1 MKKLN
6 LTNNSFLKVLSVL
19 TAIIVWL
26 VVLNISDAE
35 TTEHYTLPVTLI
47 NTDVIMNNGKVFRV
61 EDGTDSVRLTVRAR
75 QSIIRELKES
85 DFILTADMEKDLKFD
100 SMVGITVKCKNNA
113 IQVDEDITLSRS
125 NVKVSI
131 EDSAMEQFPV
141 YVSWTGTPND
151 GVVVG
156 SLIPEQT
163 VIKITGP
170 VSIVER
176 IKTVEAVVDITG
188 LPATAVR
195 TCSLKLYNS
204 DREEID
210 ATYLNFTGKKDGIDV
225 TVSMLNTKSV
235 PLTVSYEGTPEENY
249 HITGIDWKP
258 EFVEIAGTSEVLSG
272 ISSIQIP
279 KEAVNVDGISK
290 ELQLVIDLTSY
301 LPSGVILTDETSASV
316 LVIVGVEYIKPDS
329 ENETGDEKPDLKD
342 QEKDEKDQTTSKE
355 DDSKKDPSEEPV
367 SKDPSTK
374 DPSAGGTTSKD
385 DNLTDDTVKEEDTKE
400 NDSKTDPSKE
410 TTSTENGKKF
420 I

>member
-6 LTNNSFLKVLSVL
+6 LTNNGLLKVLSVL

-26 VVLNISDAE
+26 AVLNISDAE
-35 TTEHYTLPVTLI
+35 TTEHYNLPVTLV

-61 EDGTDSVRLTVRAR
+61 EEGTDTVRLTVRAR
-75 QSIIRELKES
+75 KSIIKELKES
-85 DFILTADMEKDLKFD
+85 DFVLTADMEKDLKFD
-100 SMVGITVKCKNNA
+100 SMVGISVKCKNKS
-113 IQVDEDITLSRS
+113 IVVDEDVTLSRS

-170 VSIVER
+170 VSIVEK

-210 ATYLNFTGKKDGIDV
+210 DTYLNFTGKKDGIDV

-235 PLTVSYEGTPEENY
+235 PLSVNYEGTPEENY
-249 HITGIDWKP
+249 YVTGIDWKP
-258 EFVEIAGTSEVLSG
+258 EFVEIAGTPEVLSG
-272 ISSIQIP
+272 LFNIQIP
-279 KEAVNVDGISK
+279 KEAVNVDGIND

-316 LVIVGVEYIKPDS
+316 LVIVSVEY
-329 ENETGDEKPDLKD
+329 
-342 QEKDEKDQTTSKE
+342 
-355 DDSKKDPSEEPV
+355 EEPE
-367 SKDPSTK
+367 
-374 DPSAGGTTSKD
+374 
-385 DNLTDDTVKEEDTKE
+385 TDEEM
-400 NDSKTDPSKE
+400 
-410 TTSTENGKKF
+410 TSTENEKRSLNRR
-420 I
+420 